1 MLTAH
6 ARSGYESELAQLYH
20 FLEWPQKEG
29 MFMLRQAFRIKNVH
43 AHTLFQANH
52 ATTATDRSHTT
63 HDTHHPVRQPTE
75 RMNALLLCMDFFGK
89 HESLQWYGEQLQ
101 QKVNSLAYLRQQP
114 EPPFE
119 RP

>member
-1 MLTAH
+1 
-6 ARSGYESELAQLYH
+6 
-20 FLEWPQKEG
+20 
-29 MFMLRQAFRIKNVH
+29 
-43 AHTLFQANH
+43 
-52 ATTATDRSHTT
+52 
-63 HDTHHPVRQPTE
+63 
-75 RMNALLLCMDFFGK
+75 MNALLLCMDFFGK